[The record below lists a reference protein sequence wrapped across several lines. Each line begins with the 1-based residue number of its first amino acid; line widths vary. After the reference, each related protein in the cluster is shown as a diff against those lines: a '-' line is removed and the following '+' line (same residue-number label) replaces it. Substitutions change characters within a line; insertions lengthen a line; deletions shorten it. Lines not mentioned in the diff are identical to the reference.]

1 MLNAPRM
8 AAALVG
14 FLKTFGL
21 AMRLQ
26 SAEPDLSFWD
36 AYEHAAAAVD
46 AATADVQPE
55 LLLAIAFVE
64 SRFDVT
70 ALSRVE
76 GNHRRAGRYPS
87 TTPPANLNKRGSMY
101 CGPLQTFAGSWAE
114 CMSMRDPH
122 VAYAAGADEL
132 QRGLRDKRVRGDG
145 TRALAGHGCGNHGV
159 TTGKCNFYPQRV
171 LWQERRFAM
180 GLPRAS
186 HAPVAQAR
194 TAPRS

>member
-1 MLNAPRM
+1 M

-26 SAEPDLSFWD
+26 AAQPDLAFWD
-36 AYEHAAAAVD
+36 AYDHAAAAVD
-46 AATADVQPE
+46 ASTAHVEPE

-70 ALSRVE
+70 ATSRVE
-76 GNHRRAGRYPS
+76 GKRRRTGHYAS
-87 TTPPANLNKRGSMY
+87 MNPPANLNAKQSMY

-114 CMSMRDPH
+114 CISLRDPH
-122 VAYAAGADEL
+122 AAYAAGADEL
-132 QRGLRDKRVRGDG
+132 EHWLRDRRVRGDV

-171 LWQERRFAM
+171 LWQQRRFAM
-180 GLPRAS
+180 GLTPAN
-186 HAPVAQAR
+186 HATQAQAR

>member
-1 MLNAPRM
+1 M
-8 AAALVG
+8 ALLTMIKAV
-14 FLKTFGL
+14 GL

-26 SAEPDLSFWD
+26 VAQPELSFWD

-46 AATADVQPE
+46 ASTPRVQPE

-70 ALSRVE
+70 ATSRVE
-76 GNHRRAGRYPS
+76 GRKRRTGHYAG
-87 TTPPANLNKRGSMY
+87 TTPPASLNTRMSMY
-101 CGPLQTFAGSWAE
+101 CGPLQTFAGSWSE
-114 CMSMRDPH
+114 CISLRDPH

-132 QRGLRDKRVRGDG
+132 EKWLRDKRVRGDI

-171 LWQERRFAM
+171 LWQERRFAA
-180 GLPRAS
+180 GI
-186 HAPVAQAR
+186 APAVHTEAR
-194 TAPRS
+194 RAPRS